1 MLVNRLKKRTIAT
14 FLVKNTPH
22 YGMQMLLVGDV
33 RIVDK
38 TPAATLRGDVNGD
51 GEVDVRD
58 ITALIDV
65 IMNSIT
71 NNQRAD
77 VNGDSEIDVRDITAL
92 IDIIMNA

>member
-1 MLVNRLKKRTIAT
+1 
-14 FLVKNTPH
+14 
-22 YGMQMLLVGDV
+22 
-33 RIVDK
+33 
-38 TPAATLRGDVNGD
+38 
-51 GEVDVRD
+51 VDVRD

>member
-1 MLVNRLKKRTIAT
+1 MLLVNRLKKRTIVA
-14 FLVKNTPH
+14 FFAKNAPH

-51 GEVDVRD
+51 GE
-58 ITALIDV
+58 
-65 IMNSIT
+65 
-71 NNQRAD
+71 
-77 VNGDSEIDVRDITAL
+77 IDVRDITAL